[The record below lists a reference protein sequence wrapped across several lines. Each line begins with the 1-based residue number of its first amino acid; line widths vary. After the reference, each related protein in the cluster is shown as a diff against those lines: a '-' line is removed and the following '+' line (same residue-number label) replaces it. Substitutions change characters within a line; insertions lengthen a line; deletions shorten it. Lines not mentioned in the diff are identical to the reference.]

1 MNFDLNIDNYTKCEL
16 VEMFELPSNYNENLI
31 QIKGDKLKSSIF
43 QNKEITTETKNQ
55 VTNFIVK
62 AKNLLMGDINHQEIA
77 RPNPIQKKLLDLYNT
92 SYELK
97 PVQLDDPS
105 EHMLQV
111 RPDKPYLSSYPSE
124 YFPGIIN
131 PLKKKTIKQN
141 LNIDTRFRDNYYS
154 TSSTNFN
161 LQLPT
166 QFNNVLQM
174 TLASIEL
181 PTTYYTIS
189 KQLGTNYFTV
199 TVDGVS
205 NIVEIPNGNYN
216 PDGMI
221 NAINFALSR
230 FGGQFNYV
238 TFSIN
243 INGNN
248 GSGQTIV
255 GISPSYT
262 GSAFSIELNFQLD
275 RFGNE
280 DRNTPLPLKLGW
292 MLGFRNGVYINN
304 ENYVSEGIVDLT
316 GPKYLYLVIDDFL
329 SNVNNS
335 FYSAFNSSILN
346 RNIIARITTQ
356 APNFSIFSENNLN
369 LITLPREYFGPT
381 NLNNFQ
387 IQLLDE
393 YGRIVDLNN
402 MDFSFCLNLTLQY
415 DI

>member
-1 MNFDLNIDNYTKCEL
+1 MNFDLNIDNYKKHEL
-16 VEMFELPSNYNENLI
+16 VEMFGLPNNYDRNAVEMKGSILRDNIMNDKNVDKETQQKTTSFLDKAIKTLIKDVSSESENSGK
-31 QIKGDKLKSSIF
+31 QTKLKQIYL
-43 QNKEITTETKNQ
+43 E
-55 VTNFIVK
+55 
-62 AKNLLMGDINHQEIA
+62 
-77 RPNPIQKKLLDLYNT
+77 
-92 SYELK
+92 
-97 PVQLDDPS
+97 DPE
-105 EHMLQV
+105 EHMVQE
-111 RPDKPYLSSYPSE
+111 KPLTPYVFSYPSE
-124 YFPGIIN
+124 YFPGTIN
-131 PLKKKTIKQN
+131 PLKRRVRKEN
-141 LNIDTRFRDNYYS
+141 LIIDTRFRENYYN
-154 TSSTNFN
+154 SSPTNFN
-161 LQLPT
+161 FQLPMVIE
-166 QFNNVLQM
+166 NVVEMQLS
-174 TLASIEL
+174 TIEL